1 MTSYVNAPIYCMQD
15 TFAHALGQ
23 AGVTIGYFV
32 YNVMSQYEIS
42 FSLKACQE
50 SILTLRHEE

>member
-1 MTSYVNAPIYCMQD
+1 MQD

-50 SILTLRHEE
+50 SMLTLRHEE